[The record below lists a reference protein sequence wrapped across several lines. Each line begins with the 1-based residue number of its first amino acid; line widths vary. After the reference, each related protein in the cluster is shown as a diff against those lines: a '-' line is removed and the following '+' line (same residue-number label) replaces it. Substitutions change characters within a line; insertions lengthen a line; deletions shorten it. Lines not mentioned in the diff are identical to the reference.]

1 MRGRFRGPQDPL
13 FEQEYEMPKYS
24 KAVAAMFALT
34 ILGAC
39 FTGQA
44 EPVVF
49 EPIAQPIIQEPV
61 TGKGKYR

>member
-1 MRGRFRGPQDPL
+1 MRPRIRAPNVPL

-39 FTGQA
+39 FSGRA